1 MVSLSLAVNLHA
13 KTRVCDYM
21 ESRAFVL
28 IGDFFLILYYLQNQ
42 KL

>member
-1 MVSLSLAVNLHA
+1 MVSLNLAVNLHA

-21 ESRAFVL
+21 ESRAFVFK
-28 IGDFFLILYYLQNQ
+28 GDFFLILYFLQDQ